1 MKTTTTM
8 NMEDLLTKA
17 FEDDQR
23 RQWVAF
29 NEEMVRANLP
39 TVTWEEYR
47 RLGRTPLSEQDADE
61 LAALVR
67 NPVHQNKKG

>member
-1 MKTTTTM
+1 MKTIVPM
-8 NMEDLLTKA
+8 NMEDLMTKA

-23 RQWVAF
+23 QRLAEF

-39 TVTWEEYR
+39 TVTWEEWR
-47 RLGRTPLSEQDADE
+47 APTLSEQDIDE

-67 NPVHQNKKG
+67 NPIQQNKKG